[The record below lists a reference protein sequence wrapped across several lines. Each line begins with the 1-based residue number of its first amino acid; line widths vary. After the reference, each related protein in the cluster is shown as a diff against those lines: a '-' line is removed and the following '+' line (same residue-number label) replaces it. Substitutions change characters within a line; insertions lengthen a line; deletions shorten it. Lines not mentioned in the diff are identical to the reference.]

1 MSRRYRSAVWL
12 FLLLSG
18 CAPQKQPERVL
29 SLSLHWLPGC
39 AGDANEGATVEL
51 SALGDF
57 DASPVTAE
65 AFSAS
70 ESGRELS
77 FPPLTRAVEARLDT
91 GNRHWLGVAERDR
104 DAVQLPLW
112 PADGACPL
120 FPLDDSPG
128 YPGPVP
134 GEAMGWAP
142 AQHTLLIAGELSA
155 SSSSAQA
162 VSVDLQSG
170 KASRVPGGMLQG
182 RAYSTITPFGGNLLV
197 AGGLDTQ
204 ATHDLGKAPPLDS
217 ALVYNIAKG
226 RFDRADPIALSRARA
241 HHAALVLPSGET
253 LLVGGMGNAG
263 EALVPLEAVSP
274 ADGTARVT
282 GLATPA
288 VGRIDPAALRLDD
301 GRILICGGTDS
312 NGKPIGLLEWL
323 TADAASAYF
332 TPAQLPPR
340 FDRAFVA
347 MPGGG
352 ALAVGGCEDRAPK
365 NAGED
370 CSACERGCP
379 PSGGYDAWWIT
390 PEGVPEQLPDLPV
403 DAPHPELVPAENG
416 APWLWSAR
424 ARSWL
429 RFDPWQARFVP
440 VAPDLA
446 PGPDAGMPA
455 PVAIDP
461 GAFVWLSSDGQHT
474 TLGGFRHG
482 TRERFAF
489 DLLPLLGGVP
499 PSGSFPDSPAW
510 HLAPDRSPLG
520 ANAEVRF
527 DPAQGL
533 VLDGDYATALLT
545 DTSYAPLR
553 LEMTLGG
560 GSPPRVRLGSREV
573 GGADCPWPAA
583 GPDTLVLIRNGA
595 TLQLQR
601 GQRTETCSLG
611 VDRVTVALA
620 AGGSARHSVIRGI
633 TVRRSM
639 P

>member
-1 MSRRYRSAVWL
+1 M
-12 FLLLSG
+12 
-18 CAPQKQPERVL
+18 L

-39 AGDANEGATVEL
+39 AGDASQGATVEL

-70 ESGRELS
+70 EGGRELT
-77 FPPLTRAVEARLDT
+77 FPPLTQAVEARLDT
-91 GNRHWLGVAERDR
+91 GTGQWLGIAERGSR
-104 DAVQLPLW
+104 GVELPLW
-112 PADGACPL
+112 PVGTACPL
-120 FPLDDSPG
+120 FSPDAASP
-128 YPGPVP
+128 YPDAAQ
-134 GEAMGWAP
+134 GEALGWSAD
-142 AQHTLLIAGELSA
+142 QHALLIAGELSA
-155 SSSSAQA
+155 GTSSAQA
-162 VSVDLQSG
+162 VSVDLRTG
-170 KASRVPGGMLQG
+170 EASQVPGGMLQG
-182 RAYSTITPFGGNLLV
+182 RAYATITPFGTDLLV

-204 ATHDLGKAPPLDS
+204 ATHDLTKAPPLDS
-217 ALVYNIAKG
+217 ALVYDIANG
-226 RFDRADPIALSRARA
+226 RFDNAHPIALSRRRA
-241 HHAALVLPSGET
+241 QHAALLLPSGET
-253 LLVGGMGNAG
+253 LLVGGVNIAG
-263 EALVPLEAVSP
+263 EALVPLEAISP
-274 ADGTARVT
+274 VDGTVRST
-282 GLATPA
+282 PLATPA
-288 VGRIDPAALRLDD
+288 VGRIDPVALTLDD
-301 GRILICGGTDS
+301 GRILIGSGTDS
-312 NGKPIGLLEWL
+312 NGKPMGLLEWL
-323 TADAASAYF
+323 TPDASSAYF

-352 ALAVGGCEDRAPK
+352 ALAVGGCEDRAP

-403 DAPHPELVPAENG
+403 GAPHPELVPAENG
-416 APWLWSAR
+416 APWLWSAG

-474 TLGGFRHG
+474 TLDGFRHG

-553 LEMTLGG
+553 LEMTLVG

-583 GPDTLVLIRNGA
+583 APDTLVLIRNGA

-601 GQRTETCSLG
+601 GNKTETCIVG

-620 AGGSARHSVIRGI
+620 GGGSARHSVIRNLS
-633 TVRRSM
+633 VRRSV